1 MHSEV
6 CMIKHNMT
14 FKEQIE
20 EKNMIEMLTERPGRL
35 KKKQQ
40 KADNHRSRERRFFLT
55 EDGEGNI
62 L

>member
-1 MHSEV
+1 
-6 CMIKHNMT
+6 MIKHNMT

-35 KKKQQ
+35 KKKQ